1 MSLKRRDFIAG
12 SVATVAVAGVEMASA
27 QESGQREFYEVRK
40 IALDSE
46 EKRTNLLSFMGE
58 AYIPA
63 AKRAGVEKVGVFT
76 SYENENSDVYTITP
90 FPTAQALV
98 DLKGKLL
105 ADKEFQKSGANFL
118 NAPFA
123 DPAYTRMESWLLVA
137 FSHMPK
143 LETPEKKDTR
153 LYELRTYES
162 HSVLFGQKKIHMF
175 NEGGEIDLFQRV
187 GLAPVF
193 FGEALVGSLLPH
205 LTYMVT
211 FEDMEAHD
219 KNWKAFI
226 DSPEWKELKENPYYK
241 DTVSN
246 ITKIFLRAADCSD
259 I

>member
-1 MSLKRRDFIAG
+1 
-12 SVATVAVAGVEMASA
+12 
-27 QESGQREFYEVRK
+27 
-40 IALDSE
+40 
-46 EKRTNLLSFMGE
+46 
-58 AYIPA
+58 
-63 AKRAGVEKVGVFT
+63 
-76 SYENENSDVYTITP
+76 
-90 FPTAQALV
+90 
-98 DLKGKLL
+98 
-105 ADKEFQKSGANFL
+105 
-118 NAPFA
+118 
-123 DPAYTRMESWLLVA
+123 
-137 FSHMPK
+137 
-143 LETPEKKDTR
+143 
-153 LYELRTYES
+153 
-162 HSVLFGQKKIHMF
+162 LFGQKKIHMF
-175 NEGGEIDLFQRV
+175 NEGGEIDLFRRV

>member
-1 MSLKRRDFIAG
+1 
-12 SVATVAVAGVEMASA
+12 
-27 QESGQREFYEVRK
+27 
-40 IALDSE
+40 
-46 EKRTNLLSFMGE
+46 
-58 AYIPA
+58 
-63 AKRAGVEKVGVFT
+63 
-76 SYENENSDVYTITP
+76 
-90 FPTAQALV
+90 
-98 DLKGKLL
+98 
-105 ADKEFQKSGANFL
+105 
-118 NAPFA
+118 
-123 DPAYTRMESWLLVA
+123 MESWLLVA

-175 NEGGEIDLFQRV
+175 NEGGEIDLFRRV